1 MSTLALIWGILAL
14 IGFVV
19 AFLPCLG
26 SLNWLNIPFSLL
38 GLVLSAIA
46 MAKEPPAR
54 RGGAIAGLIMCAIAA
69 IIGMWRLW
77 AGGGVL

>member
-26 SLNWLNIPFSLL
+26 SLNWLNIPFSAI
-38 GLVLSAIA
+38 GLVLSLIA
-46 MAKEPPAR
+46 VAKEPPGR
-54 RGGAIAGLIMCAIAA
+54 RGGAIAGLVMCAIAV
-69 IIGMWRLW
+69 IIGMMRLW
-77 AGGGVL
+77 AGGGLL